1 MRSRSWLVLAIG
13 FGALVLLIGLLGFGA
28 MRQAQA
34 LHDETVSAHDA
45 YLQTDAVLR
54 EIPADLYLGDILIR
68 DYLLD
73 LSHLMAPAYR
83 EQLLARRASIQ
94 QRLDLLGRR
103 LGARESARLQQLR
116 DDLQAYWESMDP
128 ILTLVPGTE
137 DGAELAVPSPAGA
150 PAPGGRRGAGEG
162 D

>member
-73 LSHLMAPAYR
+73 LSHLMATGSSFWPDALR
-83 EQLLARRASIQ
+83 SSTVSTFSPSGFEGANRRGWKDCGTNSKRIGNRWIQ
-94 QRLDLLGRR
+94 SSSGPRHRR
-103 LGARESARLQQLR
+103 LR
-116 DDLQAYWESMDP
+116 
-128 ILTLVPGTE
+128 
-137 DGAELAVPSPAGA
+137 
-150 PAPGGRRGAGEG
+150 
-162 D
+162 